1 MPYELTLEPD
11 QDRGGSIYRVVFE
24 SSVEPASVRRLSDW
38 LDDARLNPDASFVI
52 DLSEGARTT
61 PRARFELRALLRR
74 HRQLTI
80 ERRLSVVTPAR
91 KSTAVA
97 VEMAPVLALALPF

>member
-11 QDRGGSIYRVVFE
+11 HDRGGSLYRVAFDSV
-24 SSVEPASVRRLSDW
+24 VEPSALRRLSDW

-74 HRQLTI
+74 HRQLTT

-91 KSTAVA
+91 KSATARQ
-97 VEMAPVLALALPF
+97 MAPVVAMSLPL

>member
-1 MPYELTLEPD
+1 MPYELTLTPD
-11 QDRGGSIYRVVFE
+11 LDRGGSVYRVAFE
-24 SSVEPASVRRLSDW
+24 SDVEPAAVRNLSDW
-38 LDDARLNPDASFVI
+38 LADARLNPDASFVI

-74 HRQLTI
+74 HRQLRI

-91 KSTAVA
+91 RSTAA
-97 VEMAPVLALALPF
+97 VEMAPVLALSLPL

>member
-11 QDRGGSIYRVVFE
+11 HDRGGSLYRVAFE
-24 SSVEPASVRRLSDW
+24 SVVEPSALRQLSDW
-38 LDDARLNPDASFVI
+38 LDDARLNPDARFVI
-52 DLSEGARTT
+52 DLAEGARTT

-74 HRQLTI
+74 HRQLAS

-91 KSTAVA
+91 KSSAA
-97 VEMAPVLALALPF
+97 LQMAPVVALSLPL